1 MPKVTYHLPDGTTS
15 HVDVEPGQ
23 SIMSGSVNNNLPG
36 IVAECGGS
44 CACATCHVY
53 LSREHSDLFAEP
65 TDEEAELIAYLDGA
79 TDESR
84 LSCQLIVGK
93 GDDEIHVR
101 VADSR

>member
-15 HVDVEPGQ
+15 RVDVDSGQ
-23 SIMSGSVNNNLPG
+23 SVMSGSVNNNLPG

-53 LSREHSDLFAEP
+53 LASEYSELFAEP
-65 TDEEAELIAYLDGA
+65 TDEETDLIDYLDGA

-84 LSCQLIVGK
+84 LSCQLIVG
-93 GDDEIHVR
+93 DTDREIHVR